1 MLNTIE
7 EAIEDI
13 KNGKMI
19 IVVDDENREN
29 EGDLVMAAEL
39 CTHEMVNFMITHGR
53 GLVCTPITKQ
63 VADQFQLKP
72 MVETSSD
79 SMQTAFTVSIDA
91 KEGISTGI
99 SAKDRNRVINLLA
112 DTNASA
118 DDIVKPGHIFPL
130 IAKDG
135 GVLTREGHTEAAV
148 DFARLAGLK
157 PVGVICEILNP
168 DGSAAR
174 LPELKKMADQ
184 YQLKLVSIEDLV
196 AYKKKILITSK
207 PSEEQGNNYDSR
219 IIS

>member
-7 EAIEDI
+7 QAIEDI

-39 CTHEMVNFMITHGR
+39 CTHQAVNFMITHGR
-53 GLVCTPITKQ
+53 GLVCTPITQK
-63 VADQFQLKP
+63 VAQQFDLKP
-72 MVETSSD
+72 MVERSSD

-91 KEGISTGI
+91 KDGVTTGI
-99 SAKDRNRVINLLA
+99 SAKDRNRVINLLTDSKA
-112 DTNASA
+112 TEK
-118 DDIVKPGHIFPL
+118 DIVKPGHIFPL

-148 DFARLAGLK
+148 DFAMLAGLS
-157 PVGVICEILNP
+157 PVGVICEILNE

-174 LPELKKMADQ
+174 LPSLKAMADKFD
-184 YQLKLVSIEDLV
+184 LKLVSIEELV
-196 AYKKKILITSK
+196 KYKKKMLISN
-207 PSEEQGNNYDSR
+207 QGQDHDSR
-219 IIS
+219 TIS

>member
-13 KNGKMI
+13 KSGKMI

-39 CTHEMVNFMITHGR
+39 CTSEAVNFMITHGR
-53 GLVCTPITKQ
+53 GLVCTPITQK
-63 VADQFQLKP
+63 VADQFNLKP
-72 MVETSSD
+72 MVERSSD

-91 KEGISTGI
+91 KLGVSTGI
-99 SAKDRNRVINLLA
+99 SAMDRNRVINLLT
-112 DTNASA
+112 DEKASE

-135 GVLTREGHTEAAV
+135 GVLTREGHTEAAI
-148 DFARLAGLK
+148 DFAMLAGLK

-174 LPELKKMADQ
+174 LPDLKVMAEK
-184 YQLKLVSIEDLV
+184 YNLKLVSIEDLV
-196 AYKKKILITSK
+196 SYKKKILISNETKYTSLNQ
-207 PSEEQGNNYDSR
+207 QG
-219 IIS
+219 ISND

>member
-39 CTHEMVNFMITHGR
+39 CTHEAVNFMITHGR
-53 GLVCTPITKQ
+53 GLVCTPITQKI
-63 VADQFQLKP
+63 ADQFQLRP
-72 MVETSSD
+72 MVERSSD

-91 KEGISTGI
+91 KHGVSTGI
-99 SAKDRNRVINLLA
+99 SAKDRNRVINLLTDEKA
-112 DTNASA
+112 GVE
-118 DDIVKPGHIFPL
+118 DIVMPGHIFPL

-135 GVLTREGHTEAAV
+135 GVLTREGHTEAAI
-148 DFARLAGLK
+148 DFASLAGLK
-157 PVGVICEILNP
+157 PVGVICEILNA

-174 LPELKKMADQ
+174 LPALKEMADKFD
-184 YQLKLVSIEDLV
+184 LKLVSIEELV
-196 AYKKKILITSK
+196 AYKKKIKISNK
-207 PSEEQGNNYDSR
+207 IESCKGMNNER